1 MCAFAVVARRRSEGT
16 YPINKTTRVTIEFN
30 RKKNGFQSTNGVD
43 EGERARG
50 DPRSKSPSTYAP
62 LLFIVPNFHSQR
74 TGDSPVRQKGE
85 REKEISRER
94 RAKEKRRYRK
104 TVFASDRNVFGICF
118 LVEVNDTDFVHFL
131 FFPGGDRKSTVMFAR
146 SRRSERDR
154 ELRKG
159 EVDFSSSW
167 N

>member
-1 MCAFAVVARRRSEGT
+1 MCAVAVVARRRSEGT

-43 EGERARG
+43 EGERARR

-74 TGDSPVRQKGE
+74 TAIRRFAK
-85 REKEISRER
+85 REKERKKYREKGRER
-94 RAKEKRRYRK
+94 RGEIEKPFSRV
-104 TVFASDRNVFGICF
+104 TAVSLESF

-131 FFPGGDRKSTVMFAR
+131 FSPEVIGKAQLCS
-146 SRRSERDR
+146 RDR
-154 ELRKG
+154 EDRREIARYEKKRSTSQVPG
-159 EVDFSSSW
+159 